1 MADEEDEEARYQKK
15 MRKRV
20 TEARKN
26 AQMEQQKKE
35 IMRQFLDAKAYER
48 LMNIRI
54 SNYELYNQLVGM
66 VVSLA
71 QGNRISSKI
80 TEEHLMSIVQ
90 RMTYK
95 KESTIEFKHK

>member
-20 TEARKN
+20 TEAIKN

-80 TEEHLMSIVQ
+80 TEEQLMSIVQ

>member
-1 MADEEDEEARYQKK
+1 MAAGEDEEAQYQKK

-20 TEARKN
+20 TEAIKN

-35 IMRQFLDAKAYER
+35 IMRQFLDGKAYER
-48 LMNIRI
+48 LMNIRL
-54 SNYELYNQLVGM
+54 SNYELYNQLVSM

-71 QGNRISSKI
+71 QSNRISEKI
-80 TEEHLMSIVQ
+80 TEAQLMSIVG

>member
-1 MADEEDEEARYQKK
+1 MAAEEDEEAQYQKK

-20 TEARKN
+20 AEAIKN

-35 IMRQFLDAKAYER
+35 IMRQFLDGKAYER
-48 LMNIRI
+48 LMNIRL

-80 TEEHLMSIVQ
+80 TEAQLMSIVE

-95 KESTIEFKHK
+95 KEPTIEFKHK

>member
-1 MADEEDEEARYQKK
+1 MAAEEDEEAQYQKK

-20 TEARKN
+20 TEAIKN

-35 IMRQFLDAKAYER
+35 IMRQFLDGKAYER

-80 TEEHLMSIVQ
+80 TEEQLMSIVQ

>member
-1 MADEEDEEARYQKK
+1 MAAEEDEEAQYQKK

-20 TEARKN
+20 TEAIKN

-35 IMRQFLDAKAYER
+35 IMRQFLDGKAYER
-48 LMNIRI
+48 LMNIRL

-80 TEEHLMSIVQ
+80 TEAQLMSIVE

-95 KESTIEFKHK
+95 KEPTIEFKHK